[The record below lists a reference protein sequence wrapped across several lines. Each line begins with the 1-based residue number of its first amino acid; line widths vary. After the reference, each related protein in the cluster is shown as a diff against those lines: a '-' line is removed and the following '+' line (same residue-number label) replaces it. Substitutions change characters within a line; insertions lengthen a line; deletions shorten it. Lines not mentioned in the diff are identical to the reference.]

1 MAQPFGNLRG
11 EGQPVSYLTDQD
23 LIELHRAVSM
33 EFSGAQGHPGEVASD
48 YALHNAVE
56 RPKATIFGRDAYPS
70 FYEKAAAF
78 FFALLQN
85 LPFESANQRAA
96 AVSLVAFCELNG
108 REINTRILDDK
119 TLEHLVRRAATYREK
134 GVAPEEVFSEIRQ
147 IFSAAITPA

>member
-1 MAQPFGNLRG
+1 MTLPFGNLRG
-11 EGQPVSYLTDQD
+11 DGQAVSYLTDED
-23 LIELHRAVSM
+23 LVELHRAVSM
-33 EFSGAQGHPGEVASD
+33 EFSGAQGHPGVVASD
-48 YALHNAVE
+48 YGLHSAVE
-56 RPKATIFGRDAYPS
+56 RPKATIFGRDAYPT

-96 AVSLVAFCELNG
+96 VVALMAFCELNG
-108 REINTRILDDK
+108 REINTRILDDR

-134 GVAPEEVFSEIRQ
+134 GVPPEEVFSEIRQ